1 MKAAGPAREK
11 LRKAI
16 ETLRGDLD
24 RVEFWADALDRLTQP
39 VPEYRAQDHLSQFL
53 LSPERRR
60 QAALTKQH

>member
-1 MKAAGPAREK
+1 MTAAEPAREK

-16 ETLRGDLD
+16 EVLRRDLD

-39 VPEYRAQDHLSQFL
+39 VPEYRAQDQLSRFL

-60 QAALTKQH
+60 AKQH